1 MKEQTVTFKVDSRM
15 YEQLKNIP
23 NKSEFIRNSLF
34 QALNNICPLCNGE
47 GVLNSCQQEHWDKFI
62 AEHHHLEKCS
72 TCNTVHLACTDK

>member
-47 GVLNSCQQEHWDKFI
+47 GVLNSCQQEHWKAFI
-62 AEHHHLEKCS
+62 SEHKLERCS
-72 TCNTVHLACTDK
+72 SCKSVHIACDHK